1 MPCPLFLPSHPLGEL
16 NPGASPLGDLFAGVC
31 QADPEYAIPRE
42 TLRSC
47 CNYGYAR
54 GRCGLAENAETDSS
68 CFIISKITETGV
80 TVRWSLERDH
90 HPAAVG
96 ELEVAREQVP
106 PANALEA
113 QAQAYASVYWRR
125 LS

>member
-1 MPCPLFLPSHPLGEL
+1 M

-31 QADPEYAIPRE
+31 QGDPDYAIPRE
-42 TLRSC
+42 TLRTC

-54 GRCGLAENAETDSS
+54 GRCVLAAAAETDSS
-68 CFIISKITETGV
+68 CFILSRITDTAV

-90 HPAAVG
+90 HPVAVG
-96 ELEVAREQVP
+96 ELEVPGQP
-106 PANALEA
+106 QTPANALEA